1 MLRGFPGGAS
11 GKEPAYQC
19 RRLERCGFDSW
30 VGKMPWRRAWQPT
43 PVFLPENPMDS
54 GTWWATVHRAA
65 KSWIQLSDREYT
77 EIQENEQFR
86 GMVIRDP
93 SQVYLS

>member
-1 MLRGFPGGAS
+1 MNGAS
-11 GKEPAYQC
+11 QKALVVKNPPVNARY
-19 RRLERCGFDSW
+19 
-30 VGKMPWRRAWQPT
+30 VGSFSGVKKIPCSRKWQLT

-54 GTWWATVHRAA
+54 GTWRATVHRAA